1 MNMEAIRHFLA
12 WCAVINYAILIIWC
26 LLSLWMPAWVTMI
39 TKMFGLADAD
49 FKSANYSGIMYYKL
63 GIMLFNL
70 APYLALRIMA

>member
-1 MNMEAIRHFLA
+1 MHRDDPLLITGLSEAE
-12 WCAVINYAILIIWC
+12 
-26 LLSLWMPAWVTMI
+26 
-39 TKMFGLADAD
+39 